1 MVSTYKAAHLHAR
14 RKNRVKKSIIVFT
27 IYICRC
33 FARMSNSED
42 RCGSGVVLTKHEK
55 ASGRGKVRRLSKN
68 NRNLT
73 GAEFIV
79 AVASQE

>member
-1 MVSTYKAAHLHAR
+1 MT
-14 RKNRVKKSIIVFT
+14 
-27 IYICRC
+27 
-33 FARMSNSED
+33 NSED

-55 ASGRGKVRRLSKN
+55 ASGRVKVRHLSKN

-79 AVASQE
+79 AVASQD